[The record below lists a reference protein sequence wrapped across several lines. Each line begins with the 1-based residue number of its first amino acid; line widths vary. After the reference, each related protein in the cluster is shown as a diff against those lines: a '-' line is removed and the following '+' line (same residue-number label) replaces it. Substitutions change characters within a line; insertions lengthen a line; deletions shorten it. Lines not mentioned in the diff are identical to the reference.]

1 MIPPGV
7 RLSIVTPSYKQLAW
21 LKLCARSIDDQQG
34 AEFEHIVQDAGTGPE
49 LAEWMQAQT
58 RAKVVVEK
66 DNGMYDA
73 INRGFARAGG
83 DVVAWLNCDEQYLP
97 GTLAKVARYFEEH
110 PGVDVLFGDAVLLDE
125 QGAILSYRKVL
136 KPMLLHTQL
145 SHLGTFSCATFV
157 RRSVIER
164 RILPETR
171 WKTIADGV
179 WIAAMIGAGLKMAVL
194 SEPLSTFT
202 MTGSN
207 LGQSEIADDER
218 RRWGAEMGPLMM
230 LLKRPVIVLHRIR
243 KLLDGAYRPRDVT
256 VEVYTPDSPDR
267 RVTVSRQGVS
277 FRWPGEVKVTGS
289 SAGAE

>member
-1 MIPPGV
+1 MQIDYRGV
-7 RLSIVTPSYKQLAW
+7 GLAQIFESFVFA
-21 LKLCARSIDDQQG
+21 LFIGIDEDL
-34 AEFEHIVQDAGTGPE
+34 FS
-49 LAEWMQAQT
+49 
-58 RAKVVVEK
+58 
-66 DNGMYDA
+66 
-73 INRGFARAGG
+73 RGFA
-83 DVVAWLNCDEQYLP
+83 
-97 GTLAKVARYFEEH
+97 
-110 PGVDVLFGDAVLLDE
+110 FG
-125 QGAILSYRKVL
+125 
-136 KPMLLHTQL
+136 
-145 SHLGTFSCATFV
+145 
-157 RRSVIER
+157 VIER
-164 RILPETR
+164 Y
-171 WKTIADGV
+171 GV